1 MKQIDD
7 FVKKIVK
14 HHPSADEETTENLKA
29 FLNEKVEDL
38 MEQGYEEDDAVKKT
52 IEEFGE
58 PEEFYL
64 PNLEKDKKR
73 YFQKEALRR
82 SKNALLFSFLS
93 SLLIIAILMVVN
105 FVFFPDIG
113 PWSIIAALGVLFW
126 PLSVLY
132 RLLNRKGD

>member
-1 MKQIDD
+1 MNRIDE
-7 FVKKIVK
+7 FVKEIFKNQ
-14 HHPSADEETTENLKA
+14 PSVDDETVENLKDL
-29 FLNEKVEDL
+29 LNEKVEDL
-38 MEQGYEEDDAVKKT
+38 VEQGYDEEEAAIKT
-52 IEEFGE
+52 IEEFGD

-73 YFQKEALRR
+73 YLRQTAVRR

-93 SLLIIAILMVVN
+93 SLLIIAIVMVAN
-105 FVFFPDIG
+105 FVFFPEIG
-113 PWSIIAALGVLFW
+113 PWSILVALGILFW